1 MEKTKLGIS
10 VELLGVIVFAAALF
24 GGYFPLLLA
33 AGYIL
38 LREENEWLRKS
49 AVQAVTTSI
58 VFSFL
63 IYTVGLIPD
72 ALDWFGSL
80 TNIFGTSFYFS
91 VVNGIINAVT
101 SALSI
106 IREVL
111 FLLMILKAFKQESIQ
126 VPVVDKI
133 IEKYM

>member
-1 MEKTKLGIS
+1 M
-10 VELLGVIVFAAALF
+10 
-24 GGYFPLLLA
+24 
-33 AGYIL
+33 
-38 LREENEWLRKS
+38 
-49 AVQAVTTSI
+49 TTSI

-80 TNIFGTSFYFS
+80 INIFGTSFYFS

>member
-24 GGYFPLLLA
+24 GGYFPLLLV

-80 TNIFGTSFYFS
+80 INIFGTSFYFS
-91 VVNGIINAVT
+91 VVNGC
-101 SALSI
+101 
-106 IREVL
+106 
-111 FLLMILKAFKQESIQ
+111 
-126 VPVVDKI
+126 
-133 IEKYM
+133 

>member
-58 VFSFL
+58 LFSFL

>member
-24 GGYFPLLLA
+24 GGYFPLLLV

-49 AVQAVTTSI
+49 AVQAVATSI

-63 IYTVGLIPD
+63 IYAVGLIPD

-80 TNIFGTSFYFS
+80 INIFGTSFYFS
-91 VVNGIINAVT
+91 IVNGIINAVT

-106 IREVL
+106 IREIL
-111 FLLMILKAFKQESIQ
+111 FLLMILKGFKQESIQ
-126 VPVVDKI
+126 IPVVDKI

>member
-10 VELLGVIVFAAALF
+10 VELLGVIVFASALF
-24 GGYFPLLLA
+24 GGYFPLLLV

-80 TNIFGTSFYFS
+80 INIFGTSFYFS

>member
-24 GGYFPLLLA
+24 GGYFPLLLV

-80 TNIFGTSFYFS
+80 INIFGTSFYFS

>member
-10 VELLGVIVFAAALF
+10 AELLGVIVFAAALF

-58 VFSFL
+58 LFSFL

>member
-72 ALDWFGSL
+72 ALDWFRSL
-80 TNIFGTSFYFS
+80 INIFGTSFYFS

>member
-10 VELLGVIVFAAALF
+10 VGLLGVIVFAAALF
-24 GGYFPLLLA
+24 GGYFPLLLV

-49 AVQAVTTSI
+49 AVQAVVTSI
-58 VFSFL
+58 AFSFL
-63 IYTVGLIPD
+63 IYAVGLIPD
-72 ALDWFGSL
+72 ALDWFVSL
-80 TNIFGTSFYFS
+80 INIFGTSFYFS
-91 VVNGIINAVT
+91 VINGIINAVT

-106 IREVL
+106 IREIL

-126 VPVVDKI
+126 IPVVDKI

>member
-80 TNIFGTSFYFS
+80 INIFGTSFYFS